1 VESGYPSGGRDFAVV
16 LAEAYLE
23 ALASATYEQLSRY
36 LGHPA
41 EQLIMGADQ
50 RPYLVTAV
58 AVRRP
63 AGGLYLHVGANTAD
77 WDEAVPVVRSTV
89 VTFAAARK
97 PAR

>member
-1 VESGYPSGGRDFAVV
+1 MESGSPSWERDFAVV
-16 LAEAYLE
+16 LAEAYLD
-23 ALASATYEQLSRY
+23 ALACATYEQLERY
-36 LGHPA
+36 VGRPA

-63 AGGLYLHVGANTAD
+63 AGGLYLHVGVNTGD

-89 VTFAAARK
+89 VTFAPTNRSY
-97 PAR
+97 